1 MSAFDLTRAA
11 RADLKAIARYTSDRW
26 GRRQRNAW
34 LKEIDRTFH
43 ALAAN
48 RLMGRAC
55 DEIRAGYRK
64 LPHGSHVIYYKQMT
78 DALLVVRILH
88 AAMDADADFGT

>member
-1 MSAFDLTRAA
+1 MSAFDLSRAA

-64 LPHGSHVIYYKQMT
+64 LPHGSHVLYYKQT
-78 DALLVVRILH
+78 PDLLLIVRILH
-88 AAMDADADFGT
+88 ATMDVPAHIGD